1 MRKCLV
7 LGVWCLVLGCFSS
20 FAADEVRPRVNI
32 TSQPSGATV
41 IVDGMDRGTTPVM
54 LFDLAP
60 GRHHLKYR
68 LAGYVERDR
77 FFNTNENPGP
87 YIEKNEVL
95 EEEKGLL
102 LLKTDPEGCDIQIDG
117 DSVGQTPRLFT
128 HLSVNGTYNV
138 KFRKAG
144 YQDQTI
150 SVKFEGRKP
159 LVREEKMV
167 LASGTIG
174 VHSEPGGAE
183 VTVNGIV
190 RGRTPV
196 ELTEIIDGKEYPKCL
211 KVTGVPSGRAV
222 VKFRLDGFVEEVRE
236 LAIKAGDVQALPI
249 VLKGLPGTLQ
259 LASVPDGARFYVNNE
274 AKGKG
279 PLTIA
284 GLQPGDYTVRA
295 ELEGYGTMTKTIR
308 LDNGQSASEE
318 FQMSNVMGRIEVRSN
333 PVGAQVFLD
342 GKLCGMT
349 KSKDPDAEYS
359 DIFPIENVLEGEHTL
374 VLKMDGYADL
384 TRHPKIKNSTTSKQ
398 HRMTLNRIF
407 TPDVEIVTSRGSYQ
421 GVLVKRSGDFVTIE
435 VRPGI
440 MRDFSQ
446 DEIRKINFL
455 KTEK

>member
-1 MRKCLV
+1 MRGFKVSGSQGFKVVGFLFAFA
-7 LGVWCLVLGCFSS
+7 LSA

-41 IVDGMDRGTTPVM
+41 IVDGMDRGTTPVT

-77 FFNTNENPGP
+77 FFNTRENPEP

-102 LLKTDPEGCDIQIDG
+102 LLKTEPEGCDIQIDG
-117 DSVGQTPRLFT
+117 VSVGRTPRLVT
-128 HLSVNGTYNV
+128 HLAANGTYSV
-138 KFRKAG
+138 RFRKTG
-144 YQDQTI
+144 YQDQII
-150 SVKFEGRKP
+150 SVRFEGRKP
-159 LVREEKMV
+159 LVREERMV
-167 LASGTIG
+167 LASGTID
-174 VHSEPGGAE
+174 VSSEPSGAE

-190 RGRTPV
+190 KGVTPIRVTEVPRGRAT
-196 ELTEIIDGKEYPKCL
+196 
-211 KVTGVPSGRAV
+211 
-222 VKFRLDGFVEEVRE
+222 VKFRLAGFAEEVRE
-236 LAIKAGDVQALPI
+236 LAINAGDVQTLPI

-259 LASVPDGARFYVNNE
+259 LSSVPDGARFYVNNE

-279 PLTIA
+279 PLSLT
-284 GLQPGDYTVRA
+284 GLNPGEYVVRA
-295 ELEGYGTMTKTIR
+295 ELEGYGTMTKTIT
-308 LDNGQSASEE
+308 LENGQSSSEE

-349 KSKDPDAEYS
+349 TSKDPDAVYS

-374 VLKMDGYADL
+374 VLKKEGYADL
-384 TRHPKIKNSTTSKQ
+384 TRHPNVRNSKTSKQ
-398 HRMTLNRIF
+398 HRATLSRIF
-407 TPDVEIVTSRGSYQ
+407 TPDVEIVTARGSYE
-421 GVLVKRSGDFVTIE
+421 GVLIRRSGETVTIE

-446 DEIRKINFL
+446 EEIRKINFL